1 MTGGGD
7 TVVLIKGLS
16 QYDTMRELTQDI
28 AAAFR
33 RRGLKVMAIDGP
45 DPASRDLAT
54 LAVSSGRVA
63 FFYGMNGWG
72 LGTALDLGR
81 WCDGQGIPYVGHLF
95 DHPMTYA
102 RRLMAA
108 PANAVWCLHD
118 ETYDAFVARDLALP
132 GSRAVVPVA
141 GPPDDGARPAAP
153 SRRPVAILF
162 PGSGYAATGREP
174 PWSNAQPH
182 EQKVMDAC
190 YDLARYDRRRP
201 LHDIIRQ
208 VLRLYSTDA
217 IEWRA
222 DWMATMFTMLDNQ
235 LRVARRVEVVK
246 ALAGLPIHVY
256 GRGWEGVCDASA
268 AARFHAPKSFR
279 ETQALMAQSAVV
291 LNVLPCVPAAPHDR
305 MFYAMMAGAACLTDA
320 NRWIDRHY
328 RAGEELAVYDLPPDG
343 LADGVAALL
352 GDRDRLDAM
361 AEAGRRR
368 TAAAH
373 TWLDRV
379 DAILAAVGAHRLA
392 RAA

>member
-1 MTGGGD
+1 MAAGD
-7 TVVLIKGLS
+7 TVVLIKGHS
-16 QYDTMRELTQDI
+16 QYDTMRELTADI
-28 AAAFR
+28 AEAFR
-33 RRGLKVMAIDGP
+33 RRGLQVITVDGLDP
-45 DPASRDLAT
+45 PSRDPAAR
-54 LAVSSGRVA
+54 AVSGGRVA

-72 LGTALDLGR
+72 LGTALDLAR

-102 RRLMAA
+102 RRLLAA

-118 ETYDAFVARDLALP
+118 ETYDTFLQRDLALP

-141 GPPDDGARPAAP
+141 GPIDDGAAPAPAGG
-153 SRRPVAILF
+153 RDIAILF
-162 PGSGYAATGREP
+162 PGSGYSSAGREP
-174 PWSNAQPH
+174 PWSTAQPH
-182 EQKVMDAC
+182 EQKVMNAC
-190 YDLARYDRRRP
+190 YDLALYDKGRP

-208 VLRLYSTDA
+208 VLRLYSADA

-246 ALAGLPIHVY
+246 ALASLPIRVY
-256 GRGWEGVCDASA
+256 GHGWDGVCPAAS

-279 ETQALMAQSAVV
+279 ETQALMARSAIV
-291 LNVLPCVPAAPHDR
+291 LNVLPCVAAAPHDR
-305 MFYAMMAGAACLTDA
+305 MFYSMMAGAVCLTDG
-320 NRWIDRHY
+320 NRWIDRHF
-328 RAGEELAVYDLPPDG
+328 RAGEELAVYDLPPQD
-343 LADGVAALL
+343 LADGVAELL
-352 GDRDRLDAM
+352 RDRDRLDTIAD
-361 AEAGRRR
+361 AGRRR

-373 TWLDRV
+373 TWSDRV